1 MFDQLKAQPQDK
13 ILQLIAMFRDDPRT
27 TKIDLGVGVYKD
39 ATGLTPVMRAVK
51 AAEKKLWETE
61 TTKTYTGLAGEP
73 AYNAALSSMI
83 LGDAVATDRIA
94 SIATPG
100 GTGAI
105 RQALELI
112 RLATPDATV
121 WLSNPTWPNHPS
133 IIKFLGMK
141 MAEYRYFDAATRGVD
156 FGGLMQDLA
165 TIKAGDV
172 VLLHGCCHNPT
183 GANLDAAQWDQVIA
197 LLAQRGAIPLV
208 DLAYQGFGDGLEDDA
223 AATRKIAAAFPEV
236 LIAASCS
243 KNFGI
248 YRERTGILIGI
259 GAAAGKGV
267 LQGNLNFLNRQNYS
281 FPPDHGARLVT
292 MILEDAALKARDF
305 VQHLQTQ
312 DLVGTRPWLLNVN
325 IPNRPRAELKPL
337 RVTRLGR
344 RHAAEP
350 VITQVNPRGETMYW
364 IGSAG
369 PAKDDREGTDFHA
382 THLGHVSLTPLHVDL
397 TEYPSLSLWAQRL
410 EEGAA

>member
-13 ILQLIAMFRDDPRT
+13 ILQLIALYRDDPRE

-73 AYNAALSSMI
+73 AYNAALSGMI
-83 LGDAVATDRIA
+83 LGTAVPMDRVA
-94 SIATPG
+94 SVATPG

-112 RLATPDATV
+112 RLAAPDATV
-121 WLSNPTWPNHPS
+121 WISNPTWPNHPS
-133 IIKFLGMK
+133 IIKYLGMK
-141 MAEYRYFDAATRGVD
+141 LAEYRYFDADTRGID
-156 FGGLMQDLA
+156 FAGLMADLA
-165 TIKAGDV
+165 TVKSGDV

-183 GANLDAAQWDQVIA
+183 GANLDAGQWDQVID
-197 LLAQRGAIPLV
+197 LLARNGAIPFV
-208 DLAYQGFGDGLEDDA
+208 DLAYQGFGDGLEEDA
-223 AATRKIAAAFPEV
+223 AATRKIVARFPEV

-259 GAAAGKGV
+259 GPEGGKGV

-292 MILEDAALKARDF
+292 MILEDATLRADWMAELEEVRLNMLGLRQSLADELRRATNSDRFDF
-305 VQHLQTQ
+305 VATHR
-312 DLVGTRPWLLNVN
+312 GMFS
-325 IPNRPRAELKPL
+325 
-337 RVTRLGR
+337 RLG
-344 RHAAEP
+344 
-350 VITQVNPRGETMYW
+350 
-364 IGSAG
+364 
-369 PAKDDREGTDFHA
+369 
-382 THLGHVSLTPLHVDL
+382 L
-397 TEYPSLSLWAQRL
+397 TEDQVIRLRDEHGIYMVGDSRINIAGLNARTVPILAAAIAQVA
-410 EEGAA
+410 G